1 MRFTRGQAG
10 GFEIGNAQGDVM
22 SALHRIN
29 LPVAEQEV
37 DPQFGIERHEICD
50 GPAGSRRRGG
60 RAKLDW
66 RYLPGVPARGMSTLS
81 EKGPRRLQA
90 ARQRRLDRA
99 HVAPAVGCF
108 AGKENR
114 PTIDS

>member
-1 MRFTRGQAG
+1 MLMMKERRPAFRTIEGWARSVLLDAGAIRECEEHGWMRGAW
-10 GFEIGNAQGDVM
+10 
-22 SALHRIN
+22 
-29 LPVAEQEV
+29 
-37 DPQFGIERHEICD
+37 
-50 GPAGSRRRGG
+50 
-60 RAKLDW
+60 LDW

-99 HVAPAVGCF
+99 DVPPAVECF

-114 PTIDS
+114 PTINS